1 MSEYFS
7 EPKFLGGRVEVE
19 IDLFNNAR
27 KTDFKNVAG
36 IDASSFTKKADLAN
50 LKSNVD
56 KLDADKLENV
66 TTNLIDLKSKAN

>member
-36 IDASSFTKKADLAN
+36 IDTSYFTKKTDLAN

>member
-36 IDASSFTKKADLAN
+36 IDTSSFTKKTDLAN

-66 TTNLIDLKSKAN
+66 TTNLIDLKSKVN

>member
-36 IDASSFTKKADLAN
+36 IDTSSFTKKADLAN

>member
-36 IDASSFTKKADLAN
+36 IDTSSFTKKADLAN

-66 TTNLIDLKSKAN
+66 TTNLIDLKSKVN

>member
-36 IDASSFTKKADLAN
+36 IDTSSFTKKADLAN

-66 TTNLIDLKSKAN
+66 TTNLIDLKSKVI